1 MDDVSVLGCDS
12 ALLCIRFPDVLKRFT
27 SSGLISR
34 VLAYKSF
41 SSSKLR
47 RKVNRLIRTTNYN
60 VIRNVSFDT

>member
-27 SSGLISR
+27 SSGLISS

-41 SSSKLR
+41 FLFETQKEG
-47 RKVNRLIRTTNYN
+47 KPFN
-60 VIRNVSFDT
+60 